1 MVGGNSS
8 LIITDGTQDRT
19 SVGEDEDDGSG
30 SGSGSASGGGAS
42 GSGSASG
49 DGVLFT
55 VLALLQVSV
64 EEGGIQCSDAGQY
77 ECVAGLNPEAGA
89 VRTIR
94 VNITVIGEDC

>member
-19 SVGEDEDDGSG
+19 SVGEDEDDGS
-30 SGSGSASGGGAS
+30 AS
-42 GSGSASG
+42 GSRSASG

-89 VRTIR
+89 VRTISI
-94 VNITVIGEDC
+94 NITVIGEDCQWT